1 MENFLLYSQVLV
13 SLLLITSIL
22 LQQRGEGL
30 SSAFGGGGGGGG
42 DMSYGTR
49 RGLQKKIFI
58 STIVLGASF
67 ILLTLLNF
75 LF

>member
-1 MENFLLYSQVLV
+1 MGNFLLYFQILV
-13 SLLLITSIL
+13 SLFLIVSIL

-30 SSAFGGGGGGGG
+30 SSAFGGGGG

-58 STIVLGASF
+58 STIILGASF
-67 ILLTLLNF
+67 ILLTLVNL
-75 LF
+75 LI

>member
-1 MENFLLYSQVLV
+1 MENFLLYSQILV
-13 SLLLITSIL
+13 SLLLIVSIL

-30 SSAFGGGGGGGG
+30 SSAFGGGGGGG

-49 RGLQKKIFI
+49 RGLQQKIFI
-58 STIVLGASF
+58 SSIVLGSSF
-67 ILLTLLNF
+67 IILTLLNL